1 MRASV
6 LGMAVTIAVAVA
18 VVNAQ
23 KTTEVH
29 PGKAGSPHVRTEWK
43 IDGASIS
50 IEYGRPLMTRDGKV
64 RADSQ
69 VMPPGQV
76 WRTGADEATTLKT
89 DKMLM
94 FGSTHLNPGTY
105 TLWTLPGEKEWLLII
120 NKQTGQWGTAYD
132 MKQDL
137 AREKMTVLKSTKPV
151 EQLTISIED
160 TKQGATLRVEWGTT
174 RVEIPFMVM

>member
-6 LGMAVTIAVAVA
+6 LCLAVTAAVAVA

-50 IEYGRPLMTRDGKV
+50 IEYGRPFVKGREDGK
-64 RADSQ
+64 

>member
-6 LGMAVTIAVAVA
+6 LGMAVTIAVGVA

-50 IEYGRPLMTRDGKV
+50 IEYGRPSMTRDGKV

-69 VMPPGQV
+69 VMPSGQV

-94 FGSTHLNPGTY
+94 FGSTHLSPGTY